1 MVKKKTSALREAREE
16 KNEKNAPG
24 SPKQSKS
31 PPEVARCACDILE
44 DCGR

>member
-1 MVKKKTSALREAREE
+1 MVLTSSSALREAREE
-16 KNEKNAPG
+16 KNEKNAPV